1 MKSSP
6 NITDDELAKAVQFEK
21 SNVPKEAAKLYEG
34 LLRQQSSN
42 EKILTRLI
50 INYRKL
56 KDYKKELK
64 HINSL
69 IKVHQS
75 FYSPQNRKGAIV
87 ISISE
92 KINKSL
98 GATDK
103 KGNTIYTDDAIK
115 KLEKRKVIVEKKV
128 KKM

>member
-1 MKSSP
+1 MEL
-6 NITDDELAKAVQFEK
+6 TDDLRDDDIIKAVSFEK
-21 SNVPKEAAKLYEG
+21 ANEPKGAIKIYEI
-34 LLRQQSSN
+34 LLKHRPSN

-50 INYRKL
+50 INYRKI

-64 HINSL
+64 CINAL
-69 IKVHQS
+69 IKVHES
-75 FYSPQNRKGAIV
+75 FYAPKKRKGASI

-103 KGNTIYTDDAIK
+103 KGNRIYTDDSIK
-115 KLEKRKVIVEKKV
+115 KLEKRKLSVEKKI
-128 KKM
+128 K